1 MVRATRSELRIIT
14 LLQLSATA
22 GWWLLAFYG
31 GRNTWFLLVA
41 ILWTLV
47 AVRSL
52 VSWRLWRPQPWPP
65 AEPSESESFGAE
77 PPGLGP
83 GPGR

>member
-1 MVRATRSELRIIT
+1 M
-14 LLQLSATA
+14 LQLAAAA
-22 GWWLLAFYG
+22 GCWPLAFYQ

-47 AVRSL
+47 ATRSL

-65 AEPSESESFGAE
+65 VEPFGAE
-77 PPGLGP
+77 PPAP
-83 GPGR
+83 DADVSPRHR